1 MKEEKS
7 AWDDISKCWKRI
19 AAVIGACS
27 AGAAFL
33 INGFGFPTDKTIL
46 YVSVLGIMML
56 IISFYVDKQTKY
68 IREEIREKR
77 KESADTLAGHIEES
91 NKVIAQ
97 FTDTL
102 KDIKETTDD
111 TRKDTLRIQLLMV
124 IKDDPKNKDTIL
136 KLAETYFVKLK
147 GDWYM
152 TSVFMQWAKDND
164 VLIPDAVLVSLKNT
178 DHKED

>member
-1 MKEEKS
+1 MMKEEKS
-7 AWDDISKCWKRI
+7 AWDDVSRVWKRI
-19 AAVIGACS
+19 AAVIAACS

-46 YVSVLGIMML
+46 YVSVLGIMVL

-77 KESADTLAGHIEES
+77 KESEDKLSAHISES
-91 NKVIAQ
+91 NRVIGKI
-97 FTDTL
+97 DETL
-102 KDIKETTDD
+102 IDIKKTTDD

-124 IKDDPKNKDTIL
+124 IRDDPNNTDTIL

-152 TSVFMQWAKDND
+152 TSVFMQWATEHDIM
-164 VLIPDAVLVSLKNT
+164 IPDVIFTSLNATKN
-178 DHKED
+178 D